1 MILPS
6 LLKRSV
12 KRKRTVMMR
21 QCSPLRLPLVVRAA
35 QLFMPM
41 AVLFMIITWTE
52 LRRNEKTS
60 GNVKQAGVNW
70 AVNTLKRQPQNRHE
84 HLPIYTS
91 IVS

>member
-41 AVLFMIITWTE
+41 AVF
-52 LRRNEKTS
+52 
-60 GNVKQAGVNW
+60 
-70 AVNTLKRQPQNRHE
+70 
-84 HLPIYTS
+84 IYDYYMD
-91 IVS
+91 